1 MCNVVRTDCNKM
13 NMSKEIE
20 STDDYFILVTPEAV

>member
-13 NMSKEIE
+13 KMCNEIE
-20 STDDYFILVTPEAV
+20 STDEYFILVTPGAV